1 MNGKRKCRLDL
12 QTRIDILNLIE
23 FLTELKATSRVVH
36 FPELQTQG
44 LTGFFKI
51 TFHDFEIVL
60 ISHFIYILWACLN
73 FRVKKAKI
81 ANLTVNFISRK
92 STLKTSHESYLEVN
106 VRSFFR
112 DLLLIESSLQRLI
125 VQRTAS
131 SSI

>member
-73 FRVKKAKI
+73 FRAKTAKI
-81 ANLTVNFISRK
+81 AN
-92 STLKTSHESYLEVN
+92 
-106 VRSFFR
+106 
-112 DLLLIESSLQRLI
+112 
-125 VQRTAS
+125 
-131 SSI
+131 